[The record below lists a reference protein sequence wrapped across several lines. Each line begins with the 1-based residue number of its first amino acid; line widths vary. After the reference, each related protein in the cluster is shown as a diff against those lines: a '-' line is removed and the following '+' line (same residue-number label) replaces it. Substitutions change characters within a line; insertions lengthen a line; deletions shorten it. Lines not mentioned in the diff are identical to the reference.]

1 MLAPQFLEEAE
12 QQDKTKYKP
21 AIKNQTAY
29 TMGAIQYSQLKFQSY
44 QGIDQQPQH
53 GSRKCPNNT
62 LEKCSYFRF
71 QEKNI

>member
-29 TMGAIQYSQLKFQSY
+29 TMGAIQYGQLKFQSY
-44 QGIDQQPQH
+44 QGIVYIT
-53 GSRKCPNNT
+53 S
-62 LEKCSYFRF
+62 
-71 QEKNI
+71 